1 MAEKYL
7 KHLLFFLA
15 ADEST
20 VDAKRQVGYVE
31 ADYEKLGLIG
41 SGYFGI
47 VSKIKEKKTGKIYA
61 LKTQKKDD
69 CYHATKEINA
79 LKQLD
84 HENIVKMIA
93 NNTKNRHSGD
103 LLCIV
108 LEH

>member
-1 MAEKYL
+1 MTNFTSSRLSKFIAYTLGL
-7 KHLLFFLA
+7 KSA
-15 ADEST
+15 S
-20 VDAKRQVGYVE
+20 RYVE

-41 SGYFGI
+41 FGYFGN
-47 VSKIKEKKTGKIYA
+47 VSKIQERKTGKIYA
-61 LKTQKKDD
+61 LKTQKNYG
-69 CYHATKEINA
+69 CSHATKEINA